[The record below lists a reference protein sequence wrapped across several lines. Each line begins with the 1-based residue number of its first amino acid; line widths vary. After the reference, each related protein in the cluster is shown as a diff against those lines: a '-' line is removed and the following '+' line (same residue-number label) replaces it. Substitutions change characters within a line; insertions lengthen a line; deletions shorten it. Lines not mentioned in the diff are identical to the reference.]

1 MQFARA
7 RHNIAKV
14 LAKLGFGFKAWQAA
28 SRLERRG
35 MSDYAMRDPLERE
48 VSPEELLPGE
58 SVPFLAGGGELG
70 ARMRSFNWE
79 RSPLGPPQDWPR
91 SLKTAVRIML
101 TSRQPIWI
109 GWGPALIYLYN
120 DPYKSII
127 GGKHPWA
134 LGRPVAEVWSE
145 IWGDIAP
152 MLAQAMQ
159 GDEGTYNEEQLLI
172 MERSG
177 YPEETYYTFSY
188 SPIPD
193 DDGGVGGIICANTD
207 DTRRVIGERQLALL
221 RELAAATVDAR
232 TVEQACERSAQAL
245 ASDARDLPFALLYL
259 ADPDGRSLTL
269 ACMSGIERGH
279 PAAPETLALD
289 ASSPWPVDAVLRDQR
304 AQLVRGIGTR
314 FDCDFPTGA
323 WDQPPTQAAA
333 IRIAARG
340 DTGRAG
346 VLIAGLNPF
355 RLFDDDYRRFLDLVA
370 SEIGAGIAN
379 AEAYEA
385 ERRRAE
391 ALAEIDRAKTVFFS
405 NISHEFRTPLALM
418 LGPIED
424 ALNDQALLDRTP
436 VQRARVDM
444 VHRNALRLLRLV
456 NTLLDF
462 SRIEAGRTSAR
473 FEPTDLAALTA
484 DLAANF
490 RSLTDRAGLG
500 LRVDCPNLGAPVFVD
515 RDMWEKIV
523 LNLLSNAF
531 KFTLVGEIAVELRAQ
546 GAIAELI
553 VRDTGTGIPEH
564 ELPRLFER
572 FHRIEGS
579 EGRSFEGS
587 GIGLALV
594 SELVKQLGGSIAVE
608 STLGEGSAF
617 IVSVPF
623 GTAHMPQGAI
633 APRSDLPGASS
644 RADAYVQE
652 ALRWLPDA
660 THASESVAP
669 AAADDLG
676 DDREAPGTGER
687 ILLADDNADM
697 REYIRR
703 LLIAKGYAVE
713 TVADGQAALDAARR
727 ARPHLIISDVMM
739 PKLDGLGMLA
749 ALRGDQDLRKLP
761 VILLSARAGEEARIE
776 GLDAGAD
783 DYVSKPFSAR
793 ELLAR
798 VRANLRLA
806 ALRRHAETVQR
817 EQAVM
822 IEATV
827 RTVPT
832 AVWYTHDA
840 EANAIYGNDYA
851 ARLLHLPLSATVPVA
866 FRGGGGPFRAY
877 RNVKPTP
884 VGELPLR
891 RALRGETV
899 EHEELELRFD
909 DGTAT
914 TIICQSAPIRDDQGA
929 IVGAVCGAL
938 DISDRKR
945 QEEHQKLLLN
955 ELNHRV
961 KNTLAMVQS
970 LTMQTLRSTANIVEG
985 RDALIARLIALAKAH
1000 DVLTR
1005 ENWEGAGL
1013 HDVLDE
1019 SLAAHLTQAEQRR
1032 LWFDGPELKLLP
1044 RASLALSMAFHEL
1057 ATNAV
1062 KYGALSA
1069 DEGRVDIAWSIDETV
1084 GNFALDWVESGG
1096 PPVRAPQKR
1105 GFGSRLIERG
1115 LAQDLGGSVRLGFK
1129 PNGIVCAIRAPLT
1142 EVRVVA
1148 EKSDNRQE
1156 QVES

>member
-1 MQFARA
+1 MNDDATQGAVQGA
-7 RHNIAKV
+7 I
-14 LAKLGFGFKAWQAA
+14 
-28 SRLERRG
+28 SSPE
-35 MSDYAMRDPLERE
+35 E
-48 VSPEELLPGE
+48 VSPIENA
-58 SVPFLAGGGELG
+58 PFLAGGGELG
-70 ARMRSFNWE
+70 ARMRSFDW
-79 RSPLGPPQDWPR
+79 RRTPLGAPQDWPR

-109 GWGPALIYLYN
+109 GWGPELIYLYN

-134 LGRPVAEVWSE
+134 LGRPVAEVWRE
-145 IWGDIAP
+145 IWDDIAP

-159 GDEGTYNEEQLLI
+159 GDEGTYNEEQLFI

-207 DTRRVIGERQLALL
+207 DTRRVIGERQLQLL

-232 TVEQACERSAQAL
+232 TVEQACRHTARAL
-245 ASDARDLPFALLYL
+245 ASDARDLPFALLYFGA
-259 ADPDGRSLTL
+259 ADSHSLTL
-269 ACMSGIERGH
+269 CGTAGMARGH

-289 ASSPWPVDAVLRDQR
+289 APSPWPIEGALRDQR
-304 AQLVRGIGTR
+304 AQLVRGLGTH
-314 FDCDFPTGA
+314 FNADFPTGA
-323 WDQPPTQAAA
+323 WDEPPEQAAV
-333 IRIAARG
+333 IRIPARG
-340 DTGRAG
+340 DTGRSG
-346 VLIAGLNPF
+346 VLIAGLNPY

-379 AEAYEA
+379 AEGYEE

-424 ALNDQALLDRTP
+424 AINDPALIERTP
-436 VQRARVDM
+436 AQRERIDM

-462 SRIEAGRTSAR
+462 SRIEAGRVAAR

-490 RSLTDRAGLG
+490 RSLTERAGLA
-500 LRVDCPNLGAPVFVD
+500 LRIDCRDLGAPVFVD

-531 KFTLVGEIAVELRAQ
+531 KFTLEGEIAVELRAR
-546 GAIAELI
+546 GALAELT
-553 VRDTGTGIPEH
+553 VRDTGTGIAEH

-579 EGRSFEGS
+579 EGRTFEGS

-594 SELVKQLGGSIAVE
+594 SELVKQLGGTIAVE
-608 STLGEGSAF
+608 STLGTGSAF
-617 IVSVPF
+617 IVAVPF
-623 GTAHMPQGAI
+623 GTAHLPHGAI
-633 APRSDLPGASS
+633 APTAATFGSSS

-660 THASESVAP
+660 ARTAEPVATV
-669 AAADDLG
+669 AADDLG
-676 DDREAPGTGER
+676 DDPAAAGKGER

-703 LLIAKGYAVE
+703 LLKAKGYAVE
-713 TVADGQAALDAARR
+713 TAGDGLAALAA
-727 ARPHLIISDVMM
+727 AQHSRPDLVISDVMM
-739 PKLDGLGMLA
+739 PRLDGLGLLA
-749 ALRGDQDLRKLP
+749 AIRGDESLRDLP

-776 GLDAGAD
+776 ALDSGAD

-798 VRANLRLA
+798 VKANLHLA
-806 ALRRHAETVQR
+806 ALRKRAEAARR
-817 EQAVM
+817 EHGVM
-822 IEATV
+822 LEATV

-832 AVWYTHDA
+832 AVWYTHDF
-840 EANAIYGNDYA
+840 EAKRIFGNDYA
-851 ARLLHLPLSATVPVA
+851 ARMLGLPLNATRPISFSDAPV
-866 FRGGGGPFRAY
+866 PFRAY
-877 RNVKPTP
+877 RKGRVAP
-884 VGELPLR
+884 VDDLPMR
-891 RALRGETV
+891 RALRGETL
-899 EHEELELRFD
+899 EREELELRFD
-909 DGTAT
+909 DGKVT
-914 TIICQSAPIRDDQGA
+914 TIICQGAPIRDPHGN

-938 DISDRKR
+938 DITERK
-945 QEEHQKLLLN
+945 QHEEHQKMLLN

-985 RDALIARLIALAKAH
+985 RDALVARLIALAKAH

-1013 HDVLDE
+1013 HDVLME
-1019 SLAAHLTQAEQRR
+1019 ALAAHLTQAEQRR

-1062 KYGALSA
+1062 KYGALSSDA
-1069 DEGRVDIAWSIDETV
+1069 GRVDIAWVVDE
-1084 GNFALDWVESGG
+1084 GSESFALDWTESGG
-1096 PPVRAPQKR
+1096 PQVKPPQKR

-1115 LAQDLGGSVRLGFK
+1115 LAQDLGGTVRLDFK
-1129 PNGIVCAIRAPLT
+1129 PNGIVCMIRAPLP
-1142 EVRVVA
+1142 EVQVSG
-1148 EKSDNRQE
+1148 EKQDNRHAK
-1156 QVES
+1156 VES

>member
-1 MQFARA
+1 
-7 RHNIAKV
+7 
-14 LAKLGFGFKAWQAA
+14 
-28 SRLERRG
+28 
-35 MSDYAMRDPLERE
+35 MSDYAMRDPLQGEISRE
-48 VSPEELLPGE
+48 DLSPGE

-70 ARMRSFNWE
+70 ARMRSFDWR

-134 LGRPVAEVWSE
+134 LGRPIAEVWSE

-221 RELAAATVDAR
+221 RELAASTVDAR

-259 ADPDGRSLTL
+259 AAPDGRSLTL
-269 ACMSGIERGH
+269 ACVSGIARGH

-304 AQLVRGIGTR
+304 AQLVRGLQTR
-314 FDCDFPTGA
+314 FGGDFPTGA
-323 WDQPPTQAAA
+323 WDQPPSQAAA
-333 IRIAARG
+333 IRIPARG

-379 AEAYEA
+379 AEAYEE

-424 ALNDQALLDRTP
+424 ALNDPALIGRTP

-462 SRIEAGRTSAR
+462 SRIEAGRASAR

-490 RSLTDRAGLG
+490 RSLTDRAGLA

-531 KFTLVGEIAVELRAQ
+531 KFTLAGEIAVELRAQ
-546 GAIAELI
+546 GAMAELI
-553 VRDTGTGIPEH
+553 VRDTGTGISEH

-617 IVSVPF
+617 IVTVPF

-633 APRSDLPGASS
+633 VPRADLPGASS

-660 THASESVAP
+660 THAAATVAP

-703 LLIAKGYAVE
+703 LLIGKGYEVE

-727 ARPHLIISDVMM
+727 VRPHLVISDVMM
-739 PKLDGLGMLA
+739 PRLDGLGMLA
-749 ALRGDQDLRKLP
+749 ALRGDQELRKLP

-806 ALRRHAETVQR
+806 ALRRQAETVQR

-840 EANAIYGNDYA
+840 EAKGIYGNDYA

-877 RNVKPTP
+877 RNGQPTP

-899 EHEELELRFD
+899 EHEELELQFH

-914 TIICQSAPIRDDQGA
+914 TIICQSAPIRDEQGA

-938 DISDRKR
+938 DITDRKR

-985 RDALIARLIALAKAH
+985 RDALVARLIALAKAH

-1013 HDVLDE
+1013 HDVLVE

-1069 DEGRVDIAWSIDETV
+1069 DEGRVDIAWSIDE
-1084 GNFALDWVESGG
+1084 GQGSFALDWVESGG
-1096 PPVRAPQKR
+1096 PPVRPPQKR

-1115 LAQDLGGSVRLGFK
+1115 LAQDLGGSVRLEFK
-1129 PNGIVCAIRAPLT
+1129 PTGIVCAIRAPLA